1 MPRPRLT
8 DQQRREKALQR
19 AVARAR
25 VDLDLPRDQDMA
37 RALGMGQSTFSKRKQ
52 DLYHGFG
59 FDRASQLARQLHL
72 TGKEVCEILGVPYTQ
87 ERETENGI

>member
-8 DQQRREKALQR
+8 DRQQREKALQR

-37 RALGMGQSTFSKRKQ
+37 QALGMGQSALSKRKQ
-52 DLYHGFG
+52 DLYRGFG

-72 TGKEVCEILGVPYTQ
+72 TDKEVCEIVGVPYAP
-87 ERETENGI
+87 ERGLPA